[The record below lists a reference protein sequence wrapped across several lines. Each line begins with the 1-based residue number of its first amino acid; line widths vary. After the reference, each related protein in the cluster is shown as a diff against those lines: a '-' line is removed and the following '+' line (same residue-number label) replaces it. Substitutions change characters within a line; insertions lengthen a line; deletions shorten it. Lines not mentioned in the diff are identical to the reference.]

1 MVTFTTDAYA
11 DITMFGNVALAKL
24 KMMEHAATVPG
35 AILAADVPTYLSRL
49 TVTIEAEK
57 ASPSAES
64 NDAEATVVS
73 MADRAQL
80 LINLLTAAAKAE
92 SNVTWK

>member
-1 MVTFTTDAYA
+1 MNDYYS
-11 DITMFGNVALAKL
+11 DITIFWIVTLAKL
-24 KMMEHAATVPG
+24 KMMGHGATMHGEV
-35 AILAADVPTYLSRL
+35 LAADVPTYLSRL